1 MVSGEPGDPVVSVL
15 KLAEEVL
22 NISPGAVI
30 HLLQQMEENIAVVI
44 TLKRNNATLNP
55 VVFQVD

>member
-30 HLLQQMEENIAVVI
+30 HLLQLMVENIALGNI
-44 TLKRNNATLNP
+44 LSTNPATRSN
-55 VVFQVD
+55 VS